1 MGTMISAMTGS
12 EDPQEV
18 AQMAKQASEV
28 IYRRFS
34 IQACIV
40 LTLGSPAV
48 MSKKAIDER

>member
-28 IYRRFS
+28 IYRWFS
-34 IQACIV
+34 IQACID
-40 LTLGSPAV
+40 LTLGSPEV
-48 MSKKAIDER
+48 MSNKTSDER